1 VYEEDTPES
10 AGPGKLTF
18 SNFNMNVKN
27 LNSAKMKGKPT
38 RVDIKIDCSFMK
50 LAPLSVNWNFDVADQ
65 RDVFYFGRTTNL
77 PAQESIRSSVL
88 IFM

>member
-1 VYEEDTPES
+1 
-10 AGPGKLTF
+10 
-18 SNFNMNVKN
+18 
-27 LNSAKMKGKPT
+27 MKGKPT

-65 RDVFYFGRTTNL
+65 RDVLLFREEPPIFRRR
-77 PAQESIRSSVL
+77 ESIRSSVL